1 MKKSSISFRE
11 TINFLKTIVLLA
23 FTAFNTTIFSQVM
36 PDKFVEFQYK
46 LYEVPMKEKFKLLKK
61 AIKENPNEPW
71 YYWML
76 ANTYEFESDT
86 KNVVKYYE
94 KSIELDS
101 KFAAGHANLARY
113 LTGNDS
119 TQLDKALMHINKAI
133 ALEPKTDHFHI
144 DRANIYLKKKE
155 YDLAIKNANMELNLP
170 DPDPYPAYEVIVSAL
185 YAQKKQ
191 TELTSFLKKID
202 ASKGIYGTEF
212 TFFLGSLYENIK
224 DFKKACLCYHTAAE
238 SYVIMKEKIPS
249 NIELKLKNCKK

>member
-1 MKKSSISFRE
+1 MKILATLKNYF
-11 TINFLKTIVLLA
+11 FLV
-23 FTAFNTTIFSQVM
+23 FFVFNTAIYGQVM

-46 LYEVPMKEKFKLLKK
+46 LYEVPMEEKFKLLKK
-61 AIKENPNEPW
+61 AIKENPKEPW
-71 YYWML
+71 YYRML

-144 DRANIYLKKKE
+144 DRANIYLKKKD

-170 DPDPYPAYEVIVSAL
+170 DPDPYPAYEVIVTAL

-202 ASKGIYGTEF
+202 VSQGYFGPDFAML
-212 TFFLGSLYENIK
+212 LGGLYEKMK
-224 DFKKACLCYHTAAE
+224 DYEKACNCYRMAAE
-238 SYVIMKEKIPS
+238 PYEMMEEKIPT
-249 NIELKLKNCKK
+249 NIELKLKNCKQ

>member
-1 MKKSSISFRE
+1 MPEK
-11 TINFLKTIVLLA
+11 FL
-23 FTAFNTTIFSQVM
+23 
-36 PDKFVEFQYK
+36 EFQYK

-61 AIKENPNEPW
+61 AIKENPKEPW

-133 ALEPKTDHFHI
+133 ALEPKTYHFHI
-144 DRANIYLKKKE
+144 DRADIYLTKKE

-170 DPDPYPAYEVIVSAL
+170 DPDPYPAYEVIVNAL

-191 TELTSFLKKID
+191 SELTAFLKKTD
-202 ASKGIYGTEF
+202 MSKGYYGTDF
-212 TFFLGSLYENIK
+212 AMLLGSLYEKMK
-224 DFKKACLCYHTAAE
+224 DFEKACNCYRMAAE
-238 SYVIMKEKIPS
+238 PFEMMEEKIPA
-249 NIELKLKNCKK
+249 NIELKLKNCKQ

>member
-1 MKKSSISFRE
+1 
-11 TINFLKTIVLLA
+11 
-23 FTAFNTTIFSQVM
+23 M

-46 LYEVPMKEKFKLLKK
+46 LDELPFNEKFKLLKK

-76 ANTYEFESDT
+76 ASTYSLKEDG
-86 KNVVKYYE
+86 KNAIKNYE

-101 KFAAGHANLARY
+101 KFTAGHASLARF
-113 LTGNDS
+113 LTDYDS

-144 DRANIYLKKKE
+144 DRANIYLKKKD

-170 DPDPYPAYEVIVSAL
+170 DPDPYPAYEVIVNAL

-191 TELTSFLKKID
+191 SELTTFLKKTD
-202 ASKGIYGTEF
+202 MSRGYYGTDF
-212 TFFLGSLYENIK
+212 AMLLGSLYEKMK
-224 DFKKACLCYHTAAE
+224 DYEKACNCYRMAAE
-238 SYVIMKEKIPS
+238 PYEMMEEKIPA